1 MSTRHRGDLELTE
14 EMGETQKGAQDE
26 GPTLPH
32 GAVRKWERHM
42 GRALKTNSDW
52 APQAEEAADMAGTPE
67 RLSCWP
73 QALPEMDSLGSVRYW
88 SNELVFQLFSPSAV
102 PGDPL
107 SCTNPSARLGF
118 KIPPGSEPSKIS
130 TCRAGPAVEGV
141 PGHIQTPFLPEL
153 CSSHRALH
161 SPCAQVC
168 SPKLPKPLLNP
179 SRTSQTQ
186 PLPQFAAAKPSQ
198 TSSPCSSSLQLQA
211 RVLPQRFSSPGSGAE
226 GFPAQA
232 QPLPQRDSEQGDQ
245 RGTSGL

>member
-1 MSTRHRGDLELTE
+1 
-14 EMGETQKGAQDE
+14 
-26 GPTLPH
+26 
-32 GAVRKWERHM
+32 M

-102 PGDPL
+102 TGDPL

-141 PGHIQTPFLPEL
+141 PGHIQTPCPSCAPHTEPCTAPVPRCALQSSLNHSSIHPGPARHSHCPSLLLQSPVRLPVPAAPL
-153 CSSHRALH
+153 FSSRLGCSHR
-161 SPCAQVC
+161 
-168 SPKLPKPLLNP
+168 
-179 SRTSQTQ
+179 
-186 PLPQFAAAKPSQ
+186 
-198 TSSPCSSSLQLQA
+198 
-211 RVLPQRFSSPGSGAE
+211 

-232 QPLPQRDSEQGDQ
+232 QVLKVFQPRLSLCPSETRS
-245 RGTSGL
+245 RGIKGEQVACEDCSARLSN